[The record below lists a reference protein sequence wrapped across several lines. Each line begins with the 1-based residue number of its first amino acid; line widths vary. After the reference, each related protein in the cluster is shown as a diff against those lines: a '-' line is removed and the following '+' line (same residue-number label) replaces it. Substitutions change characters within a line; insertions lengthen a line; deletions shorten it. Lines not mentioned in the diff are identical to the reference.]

1 MILITGNAFLGIGKK
16 LLTTEYT
23 DLQSQFRSSITH
35 FSAIVAMKLKNFE
48 QIFVLIQANTTCQAA
63 DANNKVRYFTHALVL
78 KIFKLVLY
86 LNYTVINNQIRHYFT
101 TIRTNFQDTKYGFQ
115 YANSLWFVAGRLK
128 NIYQELKKIKA
139 GNVTVSNIVVQG
151 RQSFATASNLSNNQL
166 LLTSSLFSLTGKSE
180 IVYAQNFDKDCYLTS
195 QYLHSHKAC
204 HLKIL

>member
-1 MILITGNAFLGIGKK
+1 MILITGNAFLGIGKM

-48 QIFVLIQANTTCQAA
+48 QIFVLIQANPTCQAA

-101 TIRTNFQDTKYGFQ
+101 TIRTNFQDTKYGF
-115 YANSLWFVAGRLK
+115 
-128 NIYQELKKIKA
+128 
-139 GNVTVSNIVVQG
+139 
-151 RQSFATASNLSNNQL
+151 
-166 LLTSSLFSLTGKSE
+166 
-180 IVYAQNFDKDCYLTS
+180 
-195 QYLHSHKAC
+195 
-204 HLKIL
+204 